1 MALLHVGSWGC
12 FLPMWGPLPEAGR
25 GNFSEDDTMST
36 IANTKEAIAA
46 AKTRMEKAVED
57 FRKELSSV
65 RTGRA
70 NAAILDHV
78 RVDYHGTP
86 MPVNQLG
93 SVTIPDAGMLVISPW
108 DPSAVPLIDKAI
120 RSSDLGLNP
129 TNDGKVVRIPIPS
142 PTEER
147 RKELVKHIHKAL
159 ENHRTAIRNIRRDL
173 KEAIDKLEKE
183 KKISQDEQKRALDEL
198 DKLSQA
204 ETKKVEDLSSTKEKE
219 VMEIR

>member
-1 MALLHVGSWGC
+1 M
-12 FLPMWGPLPEAGR
+12 
-25 GNFSEDDTMST
+25 TT
-36 IANTKEAIAA
+36 IASTKEAQAA

-57 FRKELSSV
+57 FRKELGSV

-70 NAAILDHV
+70 NSAILDHV

-93 SVTIPDAGMLVISPW
+93 TVTTPDANMLVISPW
-108 DPSAVPLIDKAI
+108 DPSVVPLIDKAV

-129 TNDGKVVRIPIPS
+129 TNDGKVVRIPIPA

-173 KEAIDKLEKE
+173 KEAIDKLEKD

-219 VMEIR
+219 VMEIK